1 MKSFLL
7 QQLARLI
14 LPFAILLGLALLLKG
29 HDEPGGGFVA
39 GLSLAAAGI
48 LCVTA
53 YGTRRFH
60 EIFPVEPDRVASFQY
75 TAIDV
80 DRKFEQDVRMANNEM
95 GLDFKLEFR
104 VVGESFE
111 ACFVGLDRFVKLPG
125 KPERTQKCV
134 PGFSLIRGD
143 LNRLP

>member
-53 YGTRRFH
+53 YGTQRFH
-60 EIFPVEPDRVASFQY
+60 EIVPVEPDRVALAGGVVLLVSLLLPLLLGDAGLTHRHGTLDVGGLSWKWH
-75 TAIDV
+75 TALL
-80 DRKFEQDVRMANNEM
+80 FEIGVVMTVGG
-95 GLDFKLEFR
+95 GLAAAALWLWETPTR
-104 VVGESFE
+104 PREE
-111 ACFVGLDRFVKLPG
+111 
-125 KPERTQKCV
+125 E
-134 PGFSLIRGD
+134 
-143 LNRLP
+143 